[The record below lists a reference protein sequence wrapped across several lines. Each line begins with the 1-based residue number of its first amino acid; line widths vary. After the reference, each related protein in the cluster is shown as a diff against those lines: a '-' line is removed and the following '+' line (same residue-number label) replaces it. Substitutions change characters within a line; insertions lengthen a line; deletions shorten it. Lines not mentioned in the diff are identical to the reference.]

1 MKYRLNSNLQLGLLS
16 DASIDCKG
24 FKRSR
29 SIIVHAFIR
38 ESYEVV
44 LFLSAISVVFF
55 VLSGYDGNKNLIIA
69 NSVRLVITIACYLV
83 CHRLRHGKLSLVLLW
98 FVLIMNLCI
107 LPDFNMNIFYFRLID
122 LLSFFSLFWLT
133 GFHPLTLIITSIA
146 SASVMIWT
154 NFKLT
159 HAVDRSLYNPTVL
172 FSLCGILSVLRL
184 FIGLLILSN
193 IFVNCTI
200 IRDIIVEPKR
210 SLYNTFALIENE
222 KKLISLAN
230 ELDISLNYLSKFKR
244 NENTRVQEDLNKQKA
259 CSIQSTSSLF
269 PPVSAPSITM
279 SLNSSPVVQSVA
291 SSSMASSLSME
302 SSLSSFITSSEVL
315 PHSNTLQGLY
325 SRLVQRERKEL
336 FKGVSSSL
344 FFTKKY
350 KFILQRLLRII
361 WYKYQH
367 FILSIRLA
375 EFIDSALPLSTRTLT
390 QVFWNQEIEGLYLQ
404 WVQFYAYETF
414 SSSIIYMIL
423 SNFVLTCISL
433 FEWSLLLAVEKKE
446 VICYYSRFS
455 CSIHG
460 KKNMIILFFILRG
473 VIQLTVSFTII
484 GIIYKLCKKYS
495 VHSTKLGES
504 ILRSSDYD
512 HYSYD
517 TRTKDNSLEN
527 LKSRGDLRLISSAPV
542 HVWVQLLSVILGSW
556 LIICSIV
563 DAALMGNVLTRFTGL
578 SSSMVIGG
586 TYLNLR
592 IPGTI
597 IVYTIWGISSFI
609 TTIAISGNTEKY
621 IACILSV
628 IIPAATIIFLHTI
641 PLDRV
646 RRILFCRYTLPYLL
660 YIQHIYFVLKES
672 GKDIKQK
679 FQNTR
684 NIQQLCRKF
693 WK

>member
-98 FVLIMNLCI
+98 LVLIMNLCI
-107 LPDFNMNIFYFRLID
+107 LPDSNMSIFYFRLID

-133 GFHPLTLIITSIA
+133 GFHPLTLIITSIT

-154 NFKLT
+154 DFKLT
-159 HAVDRSLYNPTVL
+159 HLVDRSLYNPTVL
-172 FSLCGILSVLRL
+172 FSLCGTLSVLRL

-244 NENTRVQEDLNKQKA
+244 NKNTRAQEDLNKQEA
-259 CSIQSTSSLF
+259 YSIQSTSSLF
-269 PPVSAPSITM
+269 PPISAPSITM
-279 SLNSSPVVQSVA
+279 SLNSSPVVQSVT
-291 SSSMASSLSME
+291 SSSIASSLSIE

-325 SRLVQRERKEL
+325 SRLVQCERKEL
-336 FKGVSSSL
+336 FKGISSF

-350 KFILQRLLRII
+350 KFIIQRLLRII

-367 FILSIRLA
+367 FIFSIRLA

-423 SNFVLTCISL
+423 SSFVLTCISL
-433 FEWSLLLAVEKKE
+433 FEWSLLLTVEKKE

-455 CSIHG
+455 CSIYG

-504 ILRSSDYD
+504 ILRSSGYD

-517 TRTKDNSLEN
+517 THTKDNSLGN
-527 LKSRGDLRLISSAPV
+527 LKSRSDLRLISSAPV
-542 HVWVQLLSVILGSW
+542 HFWVQLLSVMLGSW

-609 TTIAISGNTEKY
+609 TTIAISGNTDKY

>member
-1 MKYRLNSNLQLGLLS
+1 MKYRLNSNLQLSLLS

-69 NSVRLVITIACYLV
+69 NAVRLVITIACYLV

-98 FVLIMNLCI
+98 LVLIMNLCI
-107 LPDFNMNIFYFRLID
+107 LPIFNMNIFYFRLID

-133 GFHPLTLIITSIA
+133 GFHPLTLIITSAA

-159 HAVDRSLYNPTVL
+159 HLIDRNLYNPTVL
-172 FSLCGILSVLRL
+172 FSLCGTLSVLRL
-184 FIGLLILSN
+184 FIGLLLLLN

-244 NENTRVQEDLNKQKA
+244 SENTKAQEDLNKQKA
-259 CSIQSTSSLF
+259 WSIQSASSLL
-269 PPVSAPSITM
+269 PPVSVPSITM

-291 SSSMASSLSME
+291 SSSMGSSLSME
-302 SSLSSFITSSEVL
+302 SSLSSFIASSEAL

-336 FKGVSSSL
+336 FKGISSSL
-344 FFTKKY
+344 IFTKKY
-350 KFILQRLLRII
+350 KFIIQKLLRLI

-375 EFIDSALPLSTRTLT
+375 EFIDSALPLSARTLT
-390 QVFWNQEIEGLYLQ
+390 QVFWDQEIEGLYLQ

-433 FEWSLLLAVEKKE
+433 FEWSLLFAVKKKE

-455 CSIHG
+455 CSIYG

-473 VIQLTVSFTII
+473 VTQLAVAFTII

-495 VHSTKLGES
+495 VHSTKLGEN
-504 ILRSSDYD
+504 ILQNSDYD
-512 HYSYD
+512 HYIYD
-517 TRTKDNSLEN
+517 TRTKDNSSEHP
-527 LKSRGDLRLISSAPV
+527 KSRSDLCLISSAPV

-586 TYLNLR
+586 TYINLR

-597 IVYTIWGISSFI
+597 IVYTIWGIFSFI

-621 IACILSV
+621 VACILAV

-646 RRILFCRYTLPYLL
+646 RRILFCRYNLPYLL

-679 FQNTR
+679 FQRTR
-684 NIQQLCRKF
+684 NIQQLYRKF